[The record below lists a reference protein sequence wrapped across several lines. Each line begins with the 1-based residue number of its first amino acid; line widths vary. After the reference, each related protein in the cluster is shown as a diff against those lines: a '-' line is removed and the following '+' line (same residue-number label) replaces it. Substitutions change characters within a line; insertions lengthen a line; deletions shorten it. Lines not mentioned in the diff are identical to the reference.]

1 MLLITVDEDWQKA
14 TAMPS
19 LPWREAGIKVKRTVL
34 PGSTVWSD

>member
-14 TAMPS
+14 PAMPS

-34 PGSTVWSD
+34 SGSIFWND